1 MHINHRLPVRWT
13 GAAMVT
19 AGMLIFGG
27 ALVSHPS
34 SVAAGSAQSNK
45 GDVWVDNV
53 SQPSGPGH
61 EMDPH
66 LDCADINVWGNAL
79 APSSGTYTV
88 DGWAPSGTGKD
99 DQAWPGTAKSPSTQ
113 PWSYS
118 GAGNKVVSVIDVD
131 TLLDHAIANGD
142 TAQAQQGFH
151 FKLQFTADPQK
162 HKTFWV
168 KCEAATP
175 TPTATPTA
183 TPTPTPTP
191 TPTATPTATPTPAT
205 VTTTSSSVA
214 AVSATA
220 GSKATPVSTPST
232 GADVPFGA
240 GMLLALGGLTTLGA
254 SYRRR
259 RKVS

>member
-1 MHINHRLPVRWT
+1 MHIGHRLSVRWT

-19 AGMLIFGG
+19 AGILVFGG
-27 ALVSHPS
+27 AIVTTPS
-34 SVAAGSAQSNK
+34 SVAASNAHGNA

-53 SQPSGPGH
+53 GQPPGPGH

-66 LDCADINVWGNAL
+66 LACGDINVWGNGL

-88 DGWAPSGTGKD
+88 DGWPPSGTGKK

-113 PWSYS
+113 SWSYS
-118 GAGNKVVSVIDVD
+118 GPGSTVVSVIDVD
-131 TLLDHAIANGD
+131 TLLAHAMANGD

-168 KCEAATP
+168 RCAAPTP
-175 TPTATPTA
+175 TPTEKPTPTPTA

-191 TPTATPTATPTPAT
+191 TPTATPVA
-205 VTTTSSSVA
+205 TTTSSVA
-214 AVSATA
+214 AASTAVAPSAV
-220 GSKATPVSTPST
+220 KVSTPST
-232 GADVPFGA
+232 GADAPFGL

-254 SYRRR
+254 SYLRR
-259 RKVS
+259 RKAS

>member
-1 MHINHRLPVRWT
+1 MHIRNRLSVRWT

-19 AGMLIFGG
+19 AGMLVFGG
-27 ALVSHPS
+27 ALVTHPS
-34 SVAAGSAQSNK
+34 SVAASNAHGNS

-53 SQPSGPGH
+53 GQPAGPGH

-66 LDCADINVWGNAL
+66 LACGDINVWGNGL

-99 DQAWPGTAKSPSTQ
+99 DQAWPGTAQSPSTQ
-113 PWSYS
+113 SWSYS
-118 GAGNKVVSVIDVD
+118 GPGNAVVSVIDVD
-131 TLLDHAIANGD
+131 ALLANAIANGD

-168 KCEAATP
+168 RCAAPTPTPSATP
-175 TPTATPTA
+175 TPTPTA

-191 TPTATPTATPTPAT
+191 TPTATPVA
-205 VTTTSSSVA
+205 TTTSSVAGVA
-214 AVSATA
+214 ATA
-220 GSKATPVSTPST
+220 SPAAPVKPVAIPST
-232 GADVPFGA
+232 GADAPFGL
-240 GMLLALGGLTTLGA
+240 GMLLSLGGLTTLAA
-254 SYRRR
+254 SYLRRR
-259 RKVS
+259 RES